1 MATKTAISST
11 KKSAVA
17 GSQTKKS
24 TIKEFIVCSCKPSK
38 RLPIASALIAE
49 FIGTFIL
56 VTAFFQM
63 QGNPLFVGFTLIGIF
78 LIIGGISGAHIN
90 PALTIGAWVT
100 RRITW
105 SRAIG
110 YIIAQ
115 AAGATIA
122 WLVLKTFLEG
132 AKTATSELYSASSL
146 FHIANLTSDKE
157 WYIFF
162 AELLGVTILAFGFA
176 TALRVKRE
184 KVAAALSVGLAI
196 VIALYIAI
204 SLSSVLL
211 TEANTSLTFLNPA
224 VAFAA
229 ALATKEISWSLWLT
243 AIFILAPII
252 GSIAGFVLHD
262 LLQAK
267 NGEVCECN
275 IFNSKK

>member
-11 KKSAVA
+11 KKSAVT
-17 GSQTKKS
+17 GYQTKKS
-24 TIKEFIVCSCKPSK
+24 TIKATPSIKEFIFCSCKPA
-38 RLPIASALIAE
+38 RRMPIISALIAE
-49 FIGTFIL
+49 FVGTFIF
-56 VTAFFQM
+56 VIAFFQM

-90 PALTIGAWVT
+90 PAMTIGAWVT
-100 RRITW
+100 RKITW
-105 SRAIG
+105 FRAIG

-122 WLVLKTFLEG
+122 WLVLRTFLNG
-132 AKTATSELYSASSL
+132 AKTATADLFTSSGSSL
-146 FHIANLTSDKE
+146 FHSAALTSGKE

-162 AELLGVTILAFGFA
+162 AELLGITILAFGFA
-176 TALRVKRE
+176 TALRVRRE
-184 KVAAALSVGLAI
+184 KVTAAFSVGLAML
-196 VIALYIAI
+196 IALYLAM

-211 TEANTSLTFLNPA
+211 IEANTSLTFLNPA

-229 ALATKEISWSLWLT
+229 NGISWNLWPI

-262 LLQAK
+262 LLQPK
-267 NGEVCECN
+267 NDM
-275 IFNSKK
+275 